1 MVLTF
6 VVLSGK
12 KAPAKLIAR
21 ERAFL
26 RKLVPYNRSRSK
38 ASKIEMFCPAV
49 AFIALRKTSAIF
61 KLLQCRP
68 RNI

>member
-21 ERAFL
+21 DAPSCESLSPITEAEA
-26 RKLVPYNRSRSK
+26 KLSK
-38 ASKIEMFCPAV
+38 SQCFD
-49 AFIALRKTSAIF
+49 R
-61 KLLQCRP
+61 LLLSYR
-68 RNI
+68 